1 MQPNASQKKRPGW
14 RGIFVR
20 FVAAFCWESHELE
33 REKNPNLLENL
44 ELACREWKYAK
55 LYFNCVTDPDLI
67 DHAVFYIGATEKK
80 YIYLLKR
87 AREEGLNI
95 ESFRLT

>member
-1 MQPNASQKKRPGW
+1 MQPNAGRKKSPGW
-14 RGIFVR
+14 RGIFAR
-20 FVAAFCWESHELE
+20 FTAAFRWESNELE
-33 REKNPNLLENL
+33 KERNPGLLETL
-44 ELACREWKYAK
+44 ELACREWKYAR

-80 YIYLLKR
+80 YMYLLKR

-95 ESFRLT
+95 DNFRLS